1 MEHTATSATYPP
13 RPAIGSGPP
22 PLPSQRPPLS
32 VPQTVRAGW
41 SALRRAPWRATLED
55 AHEMAVSMCMFPLDV
70 LAALVSATRP
80 D

>member
-1 MEHTATSATYPP
+1 MELTATSATYPP

-41 SALRRAPWRATLED
+41 SSLRRAPWRETLED
-55 AHEMAVSMCMFPLDV
+55 AYEMAVSMCMFPLDV
-70 LAALVSATRP
+70 LTFLGSATLS